1 MVALLMHRR
10 GETLVPAD
18 RMAAEDL
25 AKLPLGRSIAVEA
38 KRARSVQHNRLFF
51 ALLRKVV
58 ENMDGVT
65 ENALRSWLKVQLG
78 YVEHM
83 PLGFGRSYAAPSSM
97 SFDAMPQDEF
107 NAFFDKS
114 VALIC
119 SEVIPGLGKPELLA
133 EVEAMLGADA
143 MPRAA

>member
-1 MVALLMHRR
+1 MYRR

-25 AKLPLGRSIAVEA
+25 AKLPLGRPVAVEA